1 MYYIFYIVLYIIYYI
16 QCVLPP
22 GFNWASATPQL
33 SLFSMEPTWTPTKW
47 VKAVESLY
55 NKNNFFLILL
65 SKRCDRYPFLLHKYE
80 FLTIFLKSARRQYPR
95 FETFGKKSNAL
106 MDLKHITFSTK
117 IFLRASWPR
126 GSFFL
131 EKLDC
136 SLVQY
141 WNHNHD
147 NISFQWWLFTKE
159 VCSGAIQMWF
169 LPSFETGCFCTE
181 KSYIK
186 PLWELTN

>member
-1 MYYIFYIVLYIIYYI
+1 MYFILYI
-16 QCVLPP
+16 P
-22 GFNWASATPQL
+22 GFNWASVTPQL

-106 MDLKHITFSTK
+106 MDLKHITFGTK

-126 GSFFL
+126 GSFFWKNWIARWFSIGTIIMTISVSTDGFSQKKSAAVPYKCDFCL
-131 EKLDC
+131 L
-136 SLVQY
+136 LVVFV
-141 WNHNHD
+141 HRIS
-147 NISFQWWLFTKE
+147 NIEPW
-159 VCSGAIQMWF
+159 
-169 LPSFETGCFCTE
+169 
-181 KSYIK
+181 
-186 PLWELTN
+186 WELTN